1 MVFVPPAP
9 PSIAPVRVLASVN
22 VNVSAPVPPV
32 RLPKPLQVRVAVPS
46 PSVPLLLPVIAQ
58 AFVVF
63 SPIRVLL
70 APPPPPLMVP
80 KLLKVRI
87 AVASLELPLYPLT
100 AFEPVSVTA
109 VLTALSRFRAL
120 PPALL
125 EVNAVMLAKPP
136 VGLVPPAVVPV

>member
-22 VNVSAPVPPV
+22 VNVSATVPPV
-32 RLPKPLQVRVAVPS
+32 RLPKLLQVRVAVPS

-70 APPPPPLMVP
+70 APPPPLMVP

-87 AVASLELPLYPLT
+87 AVASLALPLYPLT